1 MGRSFCLTYFVACF
15 MLTAVPAWAHHAIQ
29 AQYDFKKPVE
39 LKGVIS
45 KILWTNPHG
54 YVYVDVAD
62 DQGKLTTW
70 ELQIGGPAALR
81 TAGLSR
87 RSRGGLEVGAKVTA
101 VGFQGHNGGAIGW
114 LTRLVL
120 EDGRVVTL
128 WFGDPQ
134 GR

>member
-1 MGRSFCLTYFVACF
+1 MGRNICIGLVIVGFL
-15 MLTAVPAWAHHAIQ
+15 MTAVPAPAHHAIQ

-54 YVYVDVAD
+54 YVYIDVPD
-62 DQGKLTTW
+62 TQGKMTTW

-87 RSRGGLEVGAKVTA
+87 RSRGGMEVGAKVTA
-101 VGFQGHNGGAIGW
+101 VGFQGHNGGPIGW
-114 LTRLVL
+114 LTKLVL
-120 EDGRVVTL
+120 ADGRVVTL

-134 GR
+134 GK